1 MISYERAG
9 EKSPARFCLERG
21 ALEGEYAMRVIV
33 VGGTGTIGSAVVK
46 MLSERHEV
54 VVAGRKSGA
63 VTVDLAAPDSI
74 RAMFQA
80 VGKFDAVVSAAG
92 QAKFGTLD
100 DLTDADYVFSFSNKL
115 MGQANLVRIG
125 RQFIADGGSLTL
137 TTGVLG
143 QEPIKGS
150 ASISMVNAGLEGF
163 VRAAAL
169 ELPRGIRVNVV
180 SPPWVTETLVA
191 RKMDPSPGMSA
202 ARVAQA
208 YLASVEGTMTGQT
221 LDPRTLAIR

>member
-1 MISYERAG
+1 
-9 EKSPARFCLERG
+9 
-21 ALEGEYAMRVIV
+21 MRVIV

-54 VVAGRKSGA
+54 VVAGRNSGA

-92 QAKFGTLD
+92 QAKFGSLD
-100 DLTDADYVFSFSNKL
+100 DLTDADYLFSFSNKL

-137 TTGVLG
+137 TTGVLSR
-143 QEPIKGS
+143 EPIKGS

-191 RKMDPSPGMSA
+191 RKMDPSLGMPA

-221 LDPRTLAIR
+221 IDPRKLAGL

>member
-1 MISYERAG
+1 
-9 EKSPARFCLERG
+9 
-21 ALEGEYAMRVIV
+21 MRVIV
-33 VGGTGTIGSAVVK
+33 VGGTGTIGSAVAAA
-46 MLSERHEV
+46 LLPRHEV
-54 VVAGRKSGA
+54 VVAGRKTGVVS
-63 VTVDLAAPDSI
+63 VDLALPESI

-80 VGKFDAVVSAAG
+80 VGKFDEVVSAAG

>member
-1 MISYERAG
+1 
-9 EKSPARFCLERG
+9 
-21 ALEGEYAMRVIV
+21 MRVIV
-33 VGGTGTIGSAVVK
+33 VGGTGTIGSAVVAA
-46 MLSERHEV
+46 LLPRHEV
-54 VVAGRKSGA
+54 VVAGRKSGV
-63 VTVDLAAPDSI
+63 VTVDLASPDSI
-74 RAMFQA
+74 RAMFQS
-80 VGKFDAVVSAAG
+80 VGKFDAIVCAAG
-92 QAKFGTLD
+92 QAKFGSLD
-100 DLTDADYVFSFSNKL
+100 DLTDADYLFSFSNKL

-137 TTGVLG
+137 TAGVLS

-191 RKMDPSPGMSA
+191 RKMDTSSGMPA

-208 YLASVEGTMTGQT
+208 YLTSVEGTMTGQT
-221 LDPRTLAIR
+221 IDPRKLAGL

>member
-1 MISYERAG
+1 
-9 EKSPARFCLERG
+9 
-21 ALEGEYAMRVIV
+21 MRVIV
-33 VGGTGTIGSAVVK
+33 VGGTGTIGLAVVK

-54 VVAGRKSGA
+54 VVAGRKSGV
-63 VTVDLAAPDSI
+63 VTIDLASPDSI
-74 RAMFQA
+74 RAMFQS
-80 VGKFDAVVSAAG
+80 VGKLDAIVCAAG
-92 QAKFGTLD
+92 QAKFGSLD
-100 DLTDADYVFSFSNKL
+100 DLTDADYLFSFSNKL

-137 TTGVLG
+137 TAGVLS

-191 RKMDPSPGMSA
+191 RKMDTSSGMPA

-208 YLASVEGTMTGQT
+208 YLTSVEGTMTGQT
-221 LDPRTLAIR
+221 IDPRKLAGL

>member
-1 MISYERAG
+1 
-9 EKSPARFCLERG
+9 
-21 ALEGEYAMRVIV
+21 MRVIV
-33 VGGTGTIGSAVVK
+33 VGGTGTIGSAVVAA
-46 MLSERHEV
+46 LSARHEV
-54 VVAGRKSGA
+54 VVAGRKTGT
-63 VTVDLAAPDSI
+63 VQVDLALPESI
-74 RAMFQA
+74 RTMFQTL
-80 VGKFDAVVSAAG
+80 GKFDAVVSAAG
-92 QAKFGTLD
+92 QAKFGSLD
-100 DLTDADYVFSFSNKL
+100 DLTDADYLFSFSNKL

-125 RQFIADGGSLTL
+125 RQFIADAGSFTL
-137 TTGVLG
+137 TSGVLS

-191 RKMDPSPGMSA
+191 RKMDTSSGMPA

-208 YLASVEGTMTGQT
+208 YLTSVEGTMTGQT
-221 LDPRTLAIR
+221 IDPRKLAGL

>member
-1 MISYERAG
+1 
-9 EKSPARFCLERG
+9 
-21 ALEGEYAMRVIV
+21 MRVIV
-33 VGGTGTIGSAVVK
+33 VGGTGTIGSAVVAA
-46 MLSERHEV
+46 LLPRHEV
-54 VVAGRKSGA
+54 VVAGRKTGVVS
-63 VTVDLAAPDSI
+63 VDLALPESI
-74 RAMFQA
+74 RAMFQT

-92 QAKFGTLD
+92 QAKFGSLD
-100 DLTDADYVFSFSNKL
+100 DLTDADYLFSFSNKL

>member
-1 MISYERAG
+1 
-9 EKSPARFCLERG
+9 
-21 ALEGEYAMRVIV
+21 MRVIV
-33 VGGTGTIGSAVVK
+33 VGGTGTIGSAVVAA
-46 MLSERHEV
+46 LSARHEV
-54 VVAGRKSGA
+54 VVAGRKSG
-63 VTVDLAAPDSI
+63 VITVDLASPDSI
-74 RAMFQA
+74 RAMFQS
-80 VGKFDAVVSAAG
+80 VGKFDAIVCAAG
-92 QAKFGTLD
+92 QAKFGSLD
-100 DLTDADYVFSFSNKL
+100 DLTDADYLFSFSNKL

-191 RKMDPSPGMSA
+191 RKMAPSPGMSA

>member
-1 MISYERAG
+1 
-9 EKSPARFCLERG
+9 
-21 ALEGEYAMRVIV
+21 MRVIV
-33 VGGTGTIGSAVVK
+33 VGGTGTIGSAVVAA
-46 MLSERHEV
+46 LLPRHEV
-54 VVAGRKSGA
+54 VVAGRKTGA
-63 VTVDLAAPDSI
+63 VSVDLALPESI
-74 RAMFQA
+74 RAMFQT

-92 QAKFGTLD
+92 QAKFGSLD
-100 DLTDADYVFSFSNKL
+100 DLTDADYLFSFSNKL

-125 RQFIADGGSLTL
+125 RQFIGDGGSLTL

-150 ASISMVNAGLEGF
+150 ASISLVNAGLEGF

-191 RKMDPSPGMSA
+191 RKMDPSPGMPA

-221 LDPRTLAIR
+221 LDPRTLDIR